1 MQLDR
6 KEGQKKELVATVVQ
20 LKRTKSRKTLFSSSG
35 KEKHIMF
42 FLVIATGSRSS
53 TLQYGRLFKS
63 KRNEN
68 QSSEF
73 LSERTR

>member
-1 MQLDR
+1 M
-6 KEGQKKELVATVVQ
+6 LVATVVQ

-35 KEKHIMF
+35 KDEHIMF
-42 FLVIATGSRSS
+42 LFVIATGSRSS

-68 QSSEF
+68 QSK
-73 LSERTR
+73 ERMSRGKKKHISD